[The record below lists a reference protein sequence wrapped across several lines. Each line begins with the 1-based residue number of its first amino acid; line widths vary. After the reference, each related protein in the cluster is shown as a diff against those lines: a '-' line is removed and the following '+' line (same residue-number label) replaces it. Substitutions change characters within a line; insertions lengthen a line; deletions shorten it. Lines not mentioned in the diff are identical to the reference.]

1 ADAVLLV
8 PAGVRRPARAEP
20 GLSYLPYAVV
30 VWICVIGLYG
40 VVTSRNLIHL
50 GLCLTVTQ
58 SSTYLLLLAVGY
70 VKGGGAPIFKGVK
83 LGTTA
88 VDPIVQS
95 LTLTDI
101 VVSVTMTA
109 LILALALD
117 AHDDAGTVDPD
128 ELAGFEG

>member
-1 ADAVLLV
+1 M
-8 PAGVRRPARAEP
+8 
-20 GLSYLPYAVV
+20 SFLPYGVAA
-30 VWICVIGLYG
+30 WICVIGLYG

-70 VKGGGAPIFKGVK
+70 VRGGGAPIFKGVK

-88 VDPIVQS
+88 VDPVVQALS
-95 LTLTDI
+95 LTDI
-101 VVSVTMTA
+101 VVSVTVLA

-117 AHDDAGTVDPD
+117 VHEDVGTVDPD
-128 ELAGFEG
+128 RIVEMQG